1 MMRSTMVYRF
11 APLCVFAGALA
22 LTGCLESYDS
32 SGSSATDG
40 GGGST
45 DGTSDAPTTGETE
58 APSTGDPTDGGSG
71 GESTGGDAVPTGGCG
86 APPYTWLPA
95 DGMGEIL
102 AQQPLAEFSA
112 AQIDGLLEQNGFGQF
127 APVSYGAQIFK
138 IRYRT
143 QDRGKAIE
151 TTGFTAF
158 PIGEGPESRP
168 VVVWAHGTSGFT
180 DKCAPTADPLG
191 FQIPLILAAKGF
203 VAVAP
208 DYIGMN
214 GWGAPS
220 GQIHPYIVPEPTAIA
235 VLDSARAL
243 YDFVA
248 KNPDV
253 PTTPTDQI
261 VLFGASEG
269 GFATLWADRYA
280 PHYAPELKFVA
291 NVAAVP
297 PTDAYGLTEHGMTV
311 FGPTTG
317 ALAAAIV
324 GGWDWLGRTA
334 PLSEVLSSGPPLD
347 VATELPK
354 MMQSDCSFDLPNEI
368 TETNQVYNQAFID
381 AVVAQDWDAAGVW
394 GCLLKQASLGDSEI
408 PLLTHTPTLIAQGSA
423 DDLVYTPV
431 VREDLPRL
439 CDQGYQIEHIECA
452 GAGHVDAVVQTVP
465 YSIAWVEDRLA
476 GKPLTDPC
484 TIHAPVDCT
493 EL

>member
-1 MMRSTMVYRF
+1 MMRAMAYRY
-11 APLCVFAGALA
+11 APLCVFAGALT
-22 LTGCLESYDS
+22 LTGCLESYDVA
-32 SGSSATDG
+32 SATDG
-40 GGGST
+40 DGSLGET
-45 DGTSDAPTTGETE
+45 TATPTTGATE
-58 APSTGDPTDGGSG
+58 GGSTGDPTDGGSG

-86 APPYTWLPA
+86 APAYSWLPS

-102 AQQPLAEFSA
+102 AQQHVADFSA
-112 AQIDGLLEQNGFGQF
+112 DQIDGLLEQNGFGQF
-127 APVSYGAQIFK
+127 APVEFGAQIYK

-151 TTGFTAF
+151 ATGFTAF
-158 PIGEGPESRP
+158 PIGPAPMERP
-168 VVVWAHGTSGFT
+168 VVVWAHGTSGFS
-180 DKCAPTADPLG
+180 DMCAPTADPLG

-203 VAVAP
+203 VSVSP

-220 GQIHPYIVPEPTAIA
+220 GQLHPYVVPEPTAIA

-248 KNPDV
+248 KNADV
-253 PTTPTDQI
+253 ASTPTDQI

-280 PHYAPELKFVA
+280 PHYAPELNLVA

-297 PTDAYGLTEHGMTV
+297 PTNAYGLTEHGMTV

-324 GGWDWLGRTA
+324 GNWDWLGRTA
-334 PLSEVLSSGPPLD
+334 PLSEVLSSGPPID

-354 MMQSDCSFDLPNEI
+354 MMESGCSFDLPPEI
-368 TETNQVYNQAFID
+368 TQTDQVYNQQFID
-381 AVVAQDWDAAGVW
+381 AVIAKDWDAAGVW
-394 GCLLKQASLGDSEI
+394 GCLLKQASLGDSVI
-408 PLLTHTPTLIAQGSA
+408 PLLTATPTLVTQGSA
-423 DDLVYTPV
+423 DDLVFTPV

-439 CDQGYQIEHIECA
+439 CEQGYVIEHVECI
-452 GAGHVDAVVQTVP
+452 GAGHVDAVIQTVP
-465 YSIAWVEDRLA
+465 FALTWVEDRLA
-476 GKPLTDPC
+476 GKPLADPC
-484 TIHAPVDCT
+484 MIHDPIDCT
-493 EL
+493 ML